1 MVLKLAFCLPFLA
14 FFLGC
19 TDPERNNPTDP
30 GSNNYISESSSSHTQ
45 SSSSDADKPEPS
57 SSSEMPFSSSEAG
70 LPLSSSSSSSY
81 IEQSSGSATTVTPVR
96 TEEGTVLRGGNLA
109 TKLGWLER
117 NTESHNT
124 YILEMSANDNSSSR
138 TLQYSG
144 AIGVVIILKGD
155 GGNRTIRFSSNGTM
169 FTVKPNVTFILDNNI
184 TLQGHSQNTGVLVN
198 VDGGIF
204 IMNTGATITGNTN
217 AASYNA
223 YGGGVYVGNG
233 TFEMNGGTISGNNA
247 ESGSGVY
254 VSSGTTLKMNGGTI
268 SDNNGRGVNVNSGTF
283 DMSGGTISGNRG
295 GGVLIRNGTF
305 TMTDGVISGNNANS
319 GGGVY
324 LDGYSGTFTMR
335 GGAITGN
342 TASEYGGGVYRN
354 NGTFAKTGGIITGY
368 NSDPTNGNVVKDG
381 TGPMVRRGHAVYINA
396 ATRKETTA
404 ESVDNLSA
412 NGSTITGGW
421 DE

>member
-1 MVLKLAFCLPFLA
+1 MVLRLAFCLPFLA
-14 FFLGC
+14 FFPGC
-19 TDPERNNPTDP
+19 SDPERNNPTDP
-30 GSNNYISESSSSHTQ
+30 GSNNYVAENVSSSSSTQ
-45 SSSSDADKPEPS
+45 SSSSYADSGS
-57 SSSEMPFSSSEAG
+57 SSSSGTPFISSSEAG
-70 LPLSSSSSSSY
+70 LPLSSSSHV
-81 IEQSSGSATTVTPVR
+81 EQSSGSTAITPVK
-96 TEEGTVLRGGNLA
+96 TDEGTVLRGGNLA

-117 NTESHNT
+117 NAESHNT

-144 AIGVVIILKGD
+144 AIGVTVILKGD
-155 GGNRTIRFSSNGTM
+155 GGNRTVRFSSNGTM

-204 IMNTGATITGNTN
+204 MMNTGATITGNANT
-217 AASYNA
+217 ASYNA

-254 VSSGTTLKMNGGTI
+254 VSSGTTFKMTGGTI
-268 SDNNGRGVNVNSGTF
+268 SDNNGRGVSVNSGTF
-283 DMSGGTISGNRG
+283 DMSGGTISGNLD
-295 GGVLIRNGTF
+295 GGVFVRSGTF
-305 TMTDGVISGNNANS
+305 TMTDGTISGNNANS

-324 LDGYSGTFTMR
+324 LDGYSGAFTMR
-335 GGAITGN
+335 GGNITGN
-342 TASEYGGGVYRN
+342 TAGEYGGGVYRN
-354 NGTFAKTGGIITGY
+354 GGTFAKTGGIITGY
-368 NSDPTNGNVVKDG
+368 NSDQTNGNVVRDG

-404 ESVDNLSA
+404 EPVDNLSA
-412 NGSTITGGW
+412 NGSTTTGGW